1 MYVLAKRYGN
11 ASSLVHASSV
21 VVTAAATI
29 AIISNDKKKE
39 DIIRSQSLIKKE
51 DDIKKEE
58 SRSRLSHKMNN
69 TIYCSCEG
77 MSTYSQRNNTLRRLG
92 KTSSRVT
99 LESRYKVSRELSS
112 CSY

>member
-1 MYVLAKRYGN
+1 MLSTALVYAKRCGN

-29 AIISNDKKKE
+29 AAIVSNDKKKE

-51 DDIKKEE
+51 E
-58 SRSRLSHKMNN
+58 SILSRLSHKMN
-69 TIYCSCEG
+69 TSTTYCSCEG
-77 MSTYSQRNNTLRRLG
+77 MSTYSRRNNTLRRLG

-99 LESRYKVSRELSS
+99 LESRYKVSR
-112 CSY
+112 